1 MNMDFINHKYFPLFA
16 VAALFVL
23 LYLYFLSQRNFN
35 IKNGFSN
42 TSRHVQQNMLIYG
55 ALVGLAILYTV
66 AKQYFEFATYEISDP
81 AKLRIVQLSV
91 SKREEDVHLF
101 RQLSLP
107 YNQDQPRPEVKVI
120 VGMKLKY
127 NNSPEIPLTLKTND
141 SLKPFRLYDQYERT
155 FKGEQN
161 IQELIRSYGDYIY
174 CYDIYGESGLPLNR
188 DIIMDENDTIPR
200 MDTTGATNTGE
211 YDLMVQVFF
220 YKSSPTEFSIS
231 APTTLYERVNYT
243 NPNIPIVSNPPGET
257 QEPQLYSPLSPN
269 VRINLQFDNIVGI

>member
-1 MNMDFINHKYFPLFA
+1 MNTDFIHHKYFPLFA

-55 ALVGLAILYTV
+55 ALVGLAILYTF

-81 AKLRIVQLSV
+81 TKLRIVKLNV

-127 NNSPEIPLTLKTND
+127 KNSQEIPLTLKTND
-141 SLKPFRLYDQYERT
+141 SLKLFSLFDQNRRT

-161 IQELIRSYGDYIY
+161 VQELIRSYGDSIY
-174 CYDIYGESGLPLNR
+174 CFDIYGESGLPLNR
-188 DIIMDENDTIPR
+188 DIIMNENDTIPR
-200 MDTTGATNTGE
+200 MDTTGANTGE
-211 YDLMVQVFF
+211 YELMVQVFF

-243 NPNIPIVSNPPGET
+243 NPNNPVVTNEPGKIQNPE
-257 QEPQLYSPLSPN
+257 LYSPLSPN
-269 VRINLQFDNIVGI
+269 VRIALQFDNMVGI